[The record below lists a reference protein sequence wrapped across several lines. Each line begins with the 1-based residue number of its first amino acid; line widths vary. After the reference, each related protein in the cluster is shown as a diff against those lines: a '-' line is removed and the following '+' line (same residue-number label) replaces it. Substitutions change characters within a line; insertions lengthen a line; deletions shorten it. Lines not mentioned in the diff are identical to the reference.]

1 MFGWIFSSLLF
12 PIIKFKVTVRKL
24 RNYVLIETHPPHW
37 LWSVPPMEASTGLR
51 LLSRRLSAPQTSSS
65 KTLFEQDFAEDPLSP
80 EISLPLSSCKSSD
93 KYEKFIVLL
102 FHRQHRTRNVI
113 TNMWSVYG
121 CFHGNLFMPSSLDIT
136 PESREQAWA
145 LKFCKRVTLNFW
157 TLRKSSDCYLV

>member
-1 MFGWIFSSLLF
+1 MICA
-12 PIIKFKVTVRKL
+12 
-24 RNYVLIETHPPHW
+24 
-37 LWSVPPMEASTGLR
+37 PMEASTGLR

-80 EISLPLSSCKSSD
+80 EISLPLSSCKPSD

-136 PESREQAWA
+136 PKSREQAWA
-145 LKFCKRVTLNFW
+145 LKFCKRDSELLNFKKVVRLLLGLKW
-157 TLRKSSDCYLV
+157 NESLMSRFVICSPMH

>member
-1 MFGWIFSSLLF
+1 MICA
-12 PIIKFKVTVRKL
+12 
-24 RNYVLIETHPPHW
+24 
-37 LWSVPPMEASTGLR
+37 PMEASTGLQ
-51 LLSRRLSAPQTSSS
+51 LLSRRLSAPQTSSL

-80 EISLPLSSCKSSD
+80 EISLPLSSCKPSD

-136 PESREQAWA
+136 PESREQAWT
-145 LKFCKRVTLNFW
+145 LKFCKRDSELLNFKKVVRLLLGLKW
-157 TLRKSSDCYLV
+157 NESLMSRLVICSPMH

>member
-1 MFGWIFSSLLF
+1 MCSLRH
-12 PIIKFKVTVRKL
+12 TH
-24 RNYVLIETHPPHW
+24 LIGYICA
-37 LWSVPPMEASTGLR
+37 PMEASTGLR

-80 EISLPLSSCKSSD
+80 EISLPLSSCKPSD

-145 LKFCKRVTLNFW
+145 LKFCKRDSELLNFKKVVRLLLGLKW
-157 TLRKSSDCYLV
+157 NESLMSRFVICSLMH

>member
-1 MFGWIFSSLLF
+1 MFSWIFSSLLF
-12 PIIKFKVTVRKL
+12 PIIKFKRKKTKKL
-24 RNYVLIETHPPHW
+24 CAHW
-37 LWSVPPMEASTGLR
+37 DTPTSLAMICAPMEASTGLR

-80 EISLPLSSCKSSD
+80 EISLPLSSCKPSD

>member
-1 MFGWIFSSLLF
+1 MICA
-12 PIIKFKVTVRKL
+12 
-24 RNYVLIETHPPHW
+24 
-37 LWSVPPMEASTGLR
+37 PMEASTGLR

-80 EISLPLSSCKSSD
+80 EISLPLSSCKPSD

-136 PESREQAWA
+136 PELREQAWA
-145 LKFCKRVTLNFW
+145 LKFCKRDSELLNFKKVVRLLLGLKW
-157 TLRKSSDCYLV
+157 NESLMSRFVICSPMH

>member
-1 MFGWIFSSLLF
+1 MICA
-12 PIIKFKVTVRKL
+12 
-24 RNYVLIETHPPHW
+24 
-37 LWSVPPMEASTGLR
+37 PMEASTGLR

-80 EISLPLSSCKSSD
+80 EISLPLSSCKPSD

-145 LKFCKRVTLNFW
+145 LKFCKRDSELLNFKKVVRLLLGLKW
-157 TLRKSSDCYLV
+157 NESLMSRFVICSPMH

>member
-1 MFGWIFSSLLF
+1 MICA
-12 PIIKFKVTVRKL
+12 
-24 RNYVLIETHPPHW
+24 
-37 LWSVPPMEASTGLR
+37 PMEASTGLR

-80 EISLPLSSCKSSD
+80 EISLPLSSCKPSD

-145 LKFCKRVTLNFW
+145 LKFCKRDSELLNFKKVVRLLLGLKW
-157 TLRKSSDCYLV
+157 NESLMPRFVICSPMH

>member
-1 MFGWIFSSLLF
+1 MCSLRH
-12 PIIKFKVTVRKL
+12 TH
-24 RNYVLIETHPPHW
+24 LIGYICA
-37 LWSVPPMEASTGLR
+37 PMEASTGLR

-80 EISLPLSSCKSSD
+80 EISLPLSSCKPSD

-145 LKFCKRVTLNFW
+145 LKFCKRDSELLNFKKVVRLLLGLKW
-157 TLRKSSDCYLV
+157 NESLMSRFVICSPMH

>member
-1 MFGWIFSSLLF
+1 MICA
-12 PIIKFKVTVRKL
+12 
-24 RNYVLIETHPPHW
+24 
-37 LWSVPPMEASTGLR
+37 PMEASTGLR

-65 KTLFEQDFAEDPLSP
+65 KTLFEQDFAQDPLSP
-80 EISLPLSSCKSSD
+80 EISLPLSSCKPSD

-136 PESREQAWA
+136 TESREQAWA
-145 LKFCKRVTLNFW
+145 LKFCKRNSELLNFKKVVRLLLGLKW
-157 TLRKSSDCYLV
+157 NESLMSRFVICSPMH

>member
-1 MFGWIFSSLLF
+1 MICA
-12 PIIKFKVTVRKL
+12 
-24 RNYVLIETHPPHW
+24 
-37 LWSVPPMEASTGLR
+37 PMEASTGLR

-65 KTLFEQDFAEDPLSP
+65 KTLFEQHFAEDPLSP
-80 EISLPLSSCKSSD
+80 EISLPLSSCKPSD

-145 LKFCKRVTLNFW
+145 LKFCKRDSELLNFKKVVRLLLGLKW
-157 TLRKSSDCYLV
+157 NESLMSRFVICSPMH

>member
-1 MFGWIFSSLLF
+1 MCSLRHTHLIGYDLCPDGGF
-12 PIIKFKVTVRKL
+12 YRLAIVVKAIISATNFFIENSL
-24 RNYVLIETHPPHW
+24 R
-37 LWSVPPMEASTGLR
+37 TGLR
-51 LLSRRLSAPQTSSS
+51 WRP
-65 KTLFEQDFAEDPLSP
+65 F
-80 EISLPLSSCKSSD
+80 ISLPLSSCKPSD

-145 LKFCKRVTLNFW
+145 LKFCKRNSELLNFKKVVRLLLGLKW
-157 TLRKSSDCYLV
+157 NESLMSRFVICSPMH

>member
-1 MFGWIFSSLLF
+1 MICA
-12 PIIKFKVTVRKL
+12 
-24 RNYVLIETHPPHW
+24 
-37 LWSVPPMEASTGLR
+37 PMEASTGLR

-80 EISLPLSSCKSSD
+80 EISLPLSSCKPSD

-102 FHRQHRTRNVI
+102 FHRQHWTRNVI

-145 LKFCKRVTLNFW
+145 LKFCKRDSELLNFKKVVRLLLGLKW
-157 TLRKSSDCYLV
+157 NESLMSRFVICSPMH

>member
-1 MFGWIFSSLLF
+1 MICA
-12 PIIKFKVTVRKL
+12 
-24 RNYVLIETHPPHW
+24 
-37 LWSVPPMEASTGLR
+37 PMEASTGLR

-80 EISLPLSSCKSSD
+80 EISLPLSSCKPSD

-145 LKFCKRVTLNFW
+145 LKFCKRDSELLNLKKVVRLLLGLKWNESLMSRFVIC
-157 TLRKSSDCYLV
+157 SPMH

>member
-1 MFGWIFSSLLF
+1 MICA
-12 PIIKFKVTVRKL
+12 
-24 RNYVLIETHPPHW
+24 
-37 LWSVPPMEASTGLR
+37 PMEASTGLR

-80 EISLPLSSCKSSD
+80 EISLPLSSCKPSD

-121 CFHGNLFMPSSLDIT
+121 CFHGNLFMPSCLDIT

-145 LKFCKRVTLNFW
+145 LKFCKRDSELLNFKKVVRLLLGLKW
-157 TLRKSSDCYLV
+157 NESLMSRFVICSPMH